1 MTADRTDPRSLP
13 QLLAASTRP
22 LRSLLADDRLRWW
35 GFGVVTVLG
44 WIAIALWLAAVDPA
58 VSPADDSIG
67 FLLLVCGLV
76 GTGQALFVL
85 PLQGDQ
91 GKGPRPRRRPRK
103 RRGRQTQGTWLLRWW
118 QWLLLIAAHAL
129 IVIVL
134 AVTLI
139 PQAGDAWLEAVFDVL
154 FLGGLVWI
162 VAPLGVFTIL
172 VVLGLFLGLV
182 VVGVARVHA
191 GLTAPEG
198 AALTRARALSGGA
211 AMLGT
216 ALALVCLVAA
226 IPFMGLHF
234 HGGKGAGL
242 VAIVILLLE
251 AVRIVPG
258 PPGWLH
264 ELDRDG
270 YLLGVV
276 AIVQYATFRLWGPRI
291 WRDAPHASTPSA
303 PDDGLPPAQ
312 A

>member
-1 MTADRTDPRSLP
+1 MTPDRTDPRSLP
-13 QLLAASTRP
+13 ELLSASTRP
-22 LRSLLADDRLRWW
+22 LRRLLADDRLRWW
-35 GFGVVTVLG
+35 GFGIVTVAGWLG
-44 WIAIALWLAAVDPA
+44 IAVWLAAVDPA
-58 VSPADDSIG
+58 TSPADDSIWWM
-67 FLLLVCGLV
+67 LLVCGLV
-76 GTGQALFVL
+76 GTGQGLFVL

-91 GKGPRPRRRPRK
+91 GTGPRPRRRPRK
-103 RRGRQTQGTWLLRWW
+103 RQGKPTQGTWLLRWW
-118 QWLLLIAAHAL
+118 QWLLLIAAHAVV
-129 IVIVL
+129 VIAL
-134 AVTLI
+134 AVTLV
-139 PQAGDAWLEAVFDVL
+139 PAAGDASLEAVFDVL

-162 VAPLGVFTIL
+162 VLPLGVFTIL
-172 VVLGLFLGLV
+172 VVIGLFLGLV
-182 VVGVARVHA
+182 ALGIARVRA
-191 GLTAPEG
+191 GLLAPEG

-226 IPFMGLHF
+226 IPFMGLHY
-234 HGGKGAGL
+234 HGKGSGL
-242 VAIVILLLE
+242 AAIVVLLLE

-276 AIVQYATFRLWGPRI
+276 AIVQYLTFRLWGPRI
-291 WRDAPHASTPSA
+291 WRDAPVAATSPA